1 MLSYFQ
7 KEAPLTNEN
16 TLQKCL
22 RIAELNET
30 TATLNE
36 ETLFLKLELIAKELN
51 LTFDKSVDGDK
62 TTITIFGP
70 ILVVDFEFEKDKIKF
85 CKIINSTSQNENNV
99 NNEFKKKKNI
109 NNKADDFI
117 DGYLTYF
124 NKSFAGVP
132 VVNLEKVGL
141 SLIYFFHPFDSLQKQ
156 IKSFDD
162 IDDDTLKNSFTVF
175 FGLEDGS
182 DENFFLNQKINNY
195 FLPTKNVTVPEI
207 DVVSLAGQNNV
218 VYNFLNPKNLT
229 ENTFKSHTVLYFEFE
244 PSVVV
249 CSKIGKLIL
258 NGIKSFENK
267 DLMDTEIETFDEI
280 SKLNSVT
287 ELLLMDI
294 KFEGNK
300 RKSLVRLKEGSY
312 LKFYIPANLDDSKGF
327 KLEKISFSSM
337 IQIHEII
344 KYVRLQIKFNC
355 LIQSCFNEFSF
366 ELESKKCLF
375 SVPVVEFV
383 LISNLKLGLKD
394 KTAEELILRIEVG
407 IEILVVLVI
416 IEAVKQLEEAREEEI
431 QENFLKMMTIF
442 EVNESLTESE
452 GFKGKS
458 KIWIYKKIVF
468 EDLAEEPGRSPPI
481 SNLVCTSLLALQMN

>member
-36 ETLFLKLELIAKELN
+36 ETLFLKLELIAQELN

-99 NNEFKKKKNI
+99 NN
-109 NNKADDFI
+109 
-117 DGYLTYF
+117 
-124 NKSFAGVP
+124 
-132 VVNLEKVGL
+132 
-141 SLIYFFHPFDSLQKQ
+141 
-156 IKSFDD
+156 D

-416 IEAVKQLEEAREEEI
+416 VEAVKQLEEAREEEI

-468 EDLAEEPGRSPPI
+468 EDLAEELGRPI